1 MNITSLY
8 YFQELAKNLH
18 MTNTAE
24 KLFISQQTLSNHI
37 KRLEEYYGTKLFNRK
52 PNLSLTY
59 AGESLLT
66 FAQEVIQKEQNI
78 KGVISDIESNEKG
91 LLRIGASIARGMICL
106 PDLIP
111 KFNRRFPNVEI
122 RYVDSLSLE
131 LEILVEE
138 GNLDFAI
145 VLSKN
150 PNNKLIDVPI
160 LRDQIYL
167 CVPDSLL
174 VEYYGEEA
182 EEIKDRSLGGAYVED
197 FSRLPFSMYSNRLG
211 KSILECFEEANCQPK
226 VIFTTSF
233 SQLLI
238 PLCVQ
243 GLSACFITQMN
254 LSNVVDQFTDKVNI
268 FPLYFNGEPMV
279 EELFLI
285 RHKDRYLPS
294 YAKEFLDILFNYFSD
309 IEQIHLASICK

>member
-18 MTNTAE
+18 MTNTAD
-24 KLFISQQTLSNHI
+24 KLYISQQTLSNHI

-52 PNLSLTY
+52 PSLSLTY
-59 AGESLLT
+59 AGECLLT
-66 FAQEVIQKEQNI
+66 FAQDVIQKEQNL
-78 KGVISDIESNEKG
+78 KGIISDIESNEKG
-91 LLRIGASIARGMICL
+91 LLRIGASIARGMISL
-106 PDLIP
+106 PQLIP
-111 KFNRRFPNVEI
+111 KFNKRFPNVEI

-131 LEILVEE
+131 LETQVEE

-145 VLSKN
+145 VLSKK
-150 PNNKLIDVPI
+150 PNNKLIDIPI

-182 EEIKDRSLGGAYVED
+182 EELKKRSLTAAYVED

-211 KSILECFEEANCQPK
+211 KSIFECFEVANCQPK
-226 VIFTTSF
+226 VVFTTSF
-233 SQLLI
+233 SQLLL
-238 PLCVQ
+238 PLCIQ
-243 GLSACFITQMN
+243 GLSACFMTQMN
-254 LSNVVDQFTDKVNI
+254 LSSVIDQFSDKVNI